1 MNFKLCFLLRPYH
14 SRENVYVYLISQ
26 FLCFFMIF
34 TFLLFFFPLCL
45 KLLGSPKRLC
55 DLAGPSS
62 TEPESRKRSISKR
75 KSHLD
80 LLKLYD
86 TFSFWMSI
94 AWWRLLLRIFL
105 TLFLSSWSYMTL
117 LYEMW
122 LCSNVPASQRR
133 SLISV
138 YCNHITLHILI
149 LT

>member
-1 MNFKLCFLLRPYH
+1 MFIWSHSSCAFLWY
-14 SRENVYVYLISQ
+14 S
-26 FLCFFMIF
+26 
-34 TFLLFFFPLCL
+34 LFCYFFPICL

-62 TEPESRKRSISKR
+62 TEPDSRKRSISKR

-86 TFSFWMSI
+86 MFSFWIFI
-94 AWWRLLLRIFL
+94 AWWRLLLWIFL
-105 TLFLSSWSYMTL
+105 TLFLSSWNYMNL
-117 LYEMW
+117 LYEIW
-122 LCSNVPASQRR
+122 LCSNVPESQRR

-138 YCNHITLHILI
+138 YCNHITFHIFI